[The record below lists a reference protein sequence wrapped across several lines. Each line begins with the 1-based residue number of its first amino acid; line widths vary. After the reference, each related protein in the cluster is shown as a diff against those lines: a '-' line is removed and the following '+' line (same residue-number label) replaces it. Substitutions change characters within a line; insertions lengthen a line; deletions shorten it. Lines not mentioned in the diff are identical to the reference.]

1 MGFDFPLGWCE
12 DNFMEILGKL
22 HSPNSLCNYG
32 GRRPEMGTFMYLK
45 QKLNERSL
53 HVHVNI
59 SDFCFLIVTFLSFEV
74 QI

>member
-1 MGFDFPLGWCE
+1 
-12 DNFMEILGKL
+12 
-22 HSPNSLCNYG
+22 
-32 GRRPEMGTFMYLK
+32 MGTFMYLK